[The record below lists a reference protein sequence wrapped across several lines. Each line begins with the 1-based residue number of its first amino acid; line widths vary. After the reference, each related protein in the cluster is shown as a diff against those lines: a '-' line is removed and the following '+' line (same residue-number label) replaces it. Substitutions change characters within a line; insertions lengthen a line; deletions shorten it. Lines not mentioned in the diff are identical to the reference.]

1 MPLVQG
7 HWARQ
12 QAPLV
17 PGTRR
22 ERRALLFAALLAA
35 AVIAV
40 LCWSLLASGAE
51 PKAEPGCRYKT
62 VPSTM
67 GAGQYKVCDHKTDR

>member
-17 PGTRR
+17 PRSPR
-22 ERRALLFAALLAA
+22 ERRALAFAAALAAVVVVLLAYS
-35 AVIAV
+35 V
-40 LCWSLLASGAE
+40 LAGAE

-67 GAGQYKVCDHKTDR
+67 GAGAYKVCAHKTDR

>member
-17 PGTRR
+17 PNATR
-22 ERRALLFAALLAA
+22 ERRALLFAALLGAA
-35 AVIAV
+35 ILVL
-40 LCWSLLASGAE
+40 LCWSLLTAGAQ
-51 PKAEPGCRYKT
+51 PSAGAGCHYKT
-62 VPSTM
+62 VASTM
-67 GAGQYKVCDHKTDR
+67 GAGQYKVCDQRTDR